1 MDFMKWINSL
11 DELLYEVMSWLLF
24 FPLTLW
30 RAVVHP
36 LAMMDYADEQLTLPE
51 SEQYGAALSPPL
63 FLAIALLIAHAV
75 SMALGE
81 VDTIVADR
89 HGLAGLVNDDAS
101 ALVLRLVLFASFS
114 LFTATRLVRRLR
126 LPVDR
131 ATLRAPFYAQC
142 YPTAVFA
149 LGLGLGVSL
158 TRSALP
164 IAHMGGV
171 GLIVVS
177 ILHYVIVETR
187 WFAMKLETGY
197 VSAIGAVF
205 LTLFEAFTLFFI
217 VGFLF
222 TR

>member
-1 MDFMKWINSL
+1 MKWINSL

-36 LAMMDYADEQLTLPE
+36 LSMMDYADDQLALPE
-51 SEQYGAALSPPL
+51 NEQYGAALSPPL
-63 FLAIALLIAHAV
+63 FLAIALLIAHSVA
-75 SMALGE
+75 MALGE
-81 VDTIVADR
+81 VDTIVTDR

-114 LFTATRLVRRLR
+114 LFTATRLVRRR
-126 LPVDR
+126 KLPVDR
-131 ATLRAPFYAQC
+131 NRLRAPFYAQC

-158 TRSALP
+158 ARSALP
-164 IAHMGGV
+164 AAHMVGA
-171 GLIVVS
+171 GLILAS
-177 ILHYVIVETR
+177 IMHYIIVETR
-187 WFAMKLETGY
+187 WFAIKLETGY
-197 VSAIGAVF
+197 ISAIGAVI
-205 LTLFEAFTLFFI
+205 LTLFEAFTLFLI

-222 TR
+222 TRQ

>member
-1 MDFMKWINSL
+1 MKWINSL

-30 RAVVHP
+30 RSIVHP
-36 LAMMDYADEQLTLPE
+36 FAMMDYADAQLALPDD
-51 SEQYGAALSPPL
+51 EQYGAALSPPL

-75 SMALGE
+75 AMALGE

-101 ALVLRLVLFASFS
+101 ALVLRLVVFASFS
-114 LFTATRLVRRLR
+114 LFTATRMVRRR
-126 LPVDR
+126 GLPIDR
-131 ATLRAPFYAQC
+131 NALRAPFYAQC
-142 YPTAVFA
+142 YPTGVFA
-149 LGLGLGVSL
+149 LGIGIGISL
-158 TRSALP
+158 ARTTMP
-164 IAHMGGV
+164 TTYMGGI
-171 GLIVVS
+171 GLVVASIVY
-177 ILHYVIVETR
+177 YVIVETR

-197 VSAIGAVF
+197 ISAIGAVAI
-205 LTLFEAFTLFFI
+205 TLFEAFTLFLI